1 MARHP
6 RIDENIL
13 EMALIGYQAEK
24 TRIETAIAEIRAQL
38 GHRGPER
45 PKAALDGTGPAAPR
59 KRTMSRAA
67 RQRIAMAQ
75 KKRWAA
81 VREAKAEPKKPK
93 RKLSAAGRRAI
104 IAATKKR
111 WAAVR
116 KGAAKTK
123 KATPKA
129 HAK

>member
-13 EMALIGYQAEK
+13 EMALVGYQAEK
-24 TRIETAIAEIRAQL
+24 ARIETAIADIREQL
-38 GHRGPER
+38 GYRGPGR
-45 PKAALDGTGPAAPR
+45 PKEALDKTGPAAPR

-81 VREAKAEPKKPK
+81 VREAKAEPKKPQ
-93 RKLSAAGRRAI
+93 RNLSAAGRRAI
-104 IAATKKR
+104 IAATRKR
-111 WAAVR
+111 WASVR
-116 KGAAKTK
+116 KAAGKTK
-123 KATPKA
+123 
-129 HAK
+129 